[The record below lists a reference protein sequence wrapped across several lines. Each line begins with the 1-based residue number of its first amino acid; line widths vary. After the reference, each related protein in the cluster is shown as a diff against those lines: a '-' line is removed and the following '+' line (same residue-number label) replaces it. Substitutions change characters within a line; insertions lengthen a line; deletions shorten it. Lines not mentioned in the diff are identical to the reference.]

1 MTDQAPIPPHPTL
14 RTFYSADAERQGYIN
29 DLFDR
34 SSRDYDWINQVMSL
48 GSGYRYRAEVLRRTG
63 MTAGMRVLDVATG
76 TGPVAAAAREI
87 VGVSGVV
94 IGVDPSAGMLH
105 VAREK
110 IGSRVVQSVGETLP
124 FRSDWFDILTMGY
137 ALRHV
142 SDLRA
147 AFDEYRRVLKP
158 GGEVV
163 IMEISVP
170 PSKFAARMLRGVI
183 GRVMPAIA
191 RLGRR
196 GADSARMMRYYWA
209 TTETCVPPDV
219 ILGAL
224 RDAGFRDVRRDL
236 QWTVFAEYRGV
247 K

>member
-1 MTDQAPIPPHPTL
+1 MTDHAPLPPHPTL
-14 RTFYSADAERQGYIN
+14 RSFYSADAERQKYIN

-34 SSRDYDWINQVMSL
+34 GSRDYDWINQVMSL
-48 GSGYRYRAEVLRRTG
+48 GSGYRYRAEVLRRAG
-63 MTAGMRVLDVATG
+63 VKAGMRVLDVATG
-76 TGPVAAAAREI
+76 TGPVAAAAKQM
-87 VGVSGVV
+87 VGRDGLVV
-94 IGVDPSAGMLH
+94 GVDPSAGMLQ

-110 IGSRVVQSVGETLP
+110 IGSRIVQSVGETLP
-124 FRSDWFDILTMGY
+124 FRNDRFDLLTMGY

-147 AFDEYRRVLKP
+147 AFREYRRVLKP

-163 IMEISVP
+163 IMEITVP
-170 PSKFAARMLRGVI
+170 PSRFAARLLRVVI
-183 GRVMPAIA
+183 GRVMPVVL
-191 RLGRR
+191 RLTRR
-196 GADSARMMRYYWA
+196 SADSARMMRYYWA
-209 TTETCVPPDV
+209 TTETCVPPEV

-236 QWTVFAEYRGV
+236 QWGVFAEYRGV